1 MKPTTIGPPMKD
13 PRDPSELMSSH
24 RMRKNKGEN
33 MEYRALLE
41 AAPDAI
47 VVVNQPGT
55 IVLVNDQAEK
65 LFGYCRDE
73 LIGQPAEILV
83 SQGFRGQHSDQHSR
97 FVAVPPERPTVV
109 GMELFGLRK
118 DGSEFPAEIRLS
130 PLATKEGILVSSAI
144 RDISARSRT
153 EEDLRR
159 LASIVACSDDAIIG
173 KTLEGIITSW
183 NAGAERMYGYSAN
196 EAIGK
201 SVSIL
206 VPVNRPDE
214 IPKVLERL
222 KRGEIVDH
230 FETLRVRKNGEEFHI
245 EITVSPIRDAMER
258 VVGASASCRDI
269 SERKRTHIA
278 IREERDRA
286 QQYLDIA
293 DVILLALDLE
303 GRITLLNRKG
313 CSMLGWEERELL
325 GRNWMDTCL
334 PSRTQDVL
342 RRSFHNLLAG
352 DLSYIENP
360 VVTKSGEER
369 MICWRN
375 AQLRDGAGCI
385 IGTLSSGEDIT
396 ERKRAEQNLL
406 KSEARA
412 RALVESNII
421 GIATGDLDGKLIE
434 ANEACLRLVGYSRED
449 LLSGEM
455 RWDVLT
461 PPEYHDADQRAVE
474 QLKSVGVASP
484 WEKQFFRKDGSR
496 ISVLI
501 GVTTRV
507 AADGDVECVSFVL
520 DISER
525 KQLEQQLRQAQK
537 MEAVGRLAGGIAHDF
552 NNLLG
557 VIIGY
562 SEIFE
567 ERLGLSD
574 PLRPKAEQ
582 IKKAGLRAA
591 TLTRQLLAF
600 SRQQVLEPKVL
611 DLNAVV
617 ADTLKMLQRV
627 LGEDIELIAS
637 PGPELGRIKADQGQ
651 IEQVIMNLAVN
662 ARDAMP
668 HGGTLRIST
677 TNEDLDEVYV
687 LQHPEV
693 VVPGSYVMFAVS
705 DTGCGMDR
713 ETQTKIFEPF
723 FTTKELGKGTGLGL
737 ATVYGVVKQSGG
749 YIWVY
754 SELGRGSTFKIYLP
768 RIEEALTASDSG
780 KGGKEIGRG
789 WETILLVEDAQ
800 PLRELAHELL
810 EDSGYTVLEAANGAD
825 AIQVAEQHQGPIHL
839 LLTDVVMPGMDGPKV
854 AEYMTRICPGI
865 KVLYASGYTDDT
877 IVHHGVLNSGI
888 ALLQKPFTRATL
900 TNKVREVL
908 GLPEVHEI
916 GGPSA
921 RVDEKQITAMPRIL
935 IVDDDEAMRGLL
947 RERLEGMY
955 QIFGT
960 GDPEE
965 AIALAL
971 QHKPDAILLDLMM
984 PRFSGF
990 EVCQTLTALSF
1001 TQQIPIFIVSGEA
1014 ATKYKVFCQNLGSA
1028 GYFEKPVDFN
1038 LLKACLAA
1046 VLRAKRPE
1054 LRAEARVRF
1063 NVILK
1068 LQGKDKD
1075 GTPFELFTTTENVSA
1090 TGFLCGCTAALE
1102 VNATLDVFL
1111 CHEGE
1116 HYAGTARV
1124 IRTESG
1130 ETPCP
1135 RYAFRFVKKPVAWIL
1150 Q

>member
-1 MKPTTIGPPMKD
+1 MPS
-13 PRDPSELMSSH
+13 PRRSQ
-24 RMRKNKGEN
+24 KNKDGN
-33 MEYRALLE
+33 MEYQALLE
-41 AAPDAI
+41 GAPDAI

-83 SQGFRGQHSDQHSR
+83 SQGFRVQHSDQHSR
-97 FVAVPPERPTVV
+97 FVAVPPERATVV

-214 IPKVLERL
+214 IPEVLERL

-269 SERKRTHIA
+269 SERKRTDIE

-313 CSMLGWEERELL
+313 CSTLGWEERELL

-334 PSRTQDVL
+334 PSRTRDVL

-360 VVTKSGEER
+360 VVTKAGEER
-369 MICWRN
+369 MISWRN

-412 RALVESNII
+412 RTLVESNII
-421 GIATGDLDGKLIE
+421 GIATGDLNGKLIE

-461 PPEYHDADQRAVE
+461 PPEYHDSDRLALE
-474 QLKSVGVASP
+474 QLRTTGVASP
-484 WEKQFFRKDGSR
+484 WEKQFFRKDGGR

-687 LQHPEV
+687 LQHPAV

-789 WETILLVEDAQ
+789 WETILLVEDAL
-800 PLRELAHELL
+800 PLRGLAHELL

-839 LLTDVVMPGMDGPKV
+839 LLTDVVMPGMDGAKV
-854 AEYMTRICPGI
+854 AEYMTRIYPGI

-908 GLPEVHEI
+908 GVTGEHEI
-916 GGPSA
+916 GGPRA
-921 RVDEKQITAMPRIL
+921 RIEREQVTHIPRIL
-935 IVDDDEAMRGLL
+935 IVDDDEAMRGVL
-947 RERLEGMY
+947 RDRLEDAY
-955 QIFGT
+955 QIFET
-960 GDPEE
+960 GDPEQ

-971 QHKPDAILLDLMM
+971 QHKPDAVLLDLMM
-984 PRFSGF
+984 PKFSGF

-1001 TQQIPIFIVSGEA
+1001 TQQIPIFIVSGEVA
-1014 ATKYKVFCQNLGSA
+1014 AKYKVFCQNLGSA

-1038 LLKACLAA
+1038 QLRACLAA
-1046 VLRAKRPE
+1046 VLRDKKAEHRV
-1054 LRAEARVRF
+1054 EARLRL

-1068 LQGKDKD
+1068 LRGKDKD
-1075 GTPFELFTTTENVSA
+1075 GTPFELFTKTENVSA
-1090 TGFLCGCTAALE
+1090 NGFFCGCTATLE
-1102 VNATLDVFL
+1102 KDAILDVFFG
-1111 CHEGE
+1111 HEGE

-1124 IRTESG
+1124 VRTESG
-1130 ETPCP
+1130 DTPCP
-1135 RYAFRFVKKPVAWIL
+1135 RYAFRFVEKPAEWIL